1 MHLNLLWQIKDEMP
15 VVVCMSRIFI
25 IRAGSGLSPTQNLAH
40 WPLVL
45 SGPILLRPDFGLTQP
60 KKLHFWLKN

>member
-25 IRAGSGLSPTQNLAH
+25 IRAGSGLSLTQNLAEFAKIT
-40 WPLVL
+40 V
-45 SGPILLRPDFGLTQP
+45 SGYILGS
-60 KKLHFWLKN
+60 NSEISNV

>member
-25 IRAGSGLSPTQNLAH
+25 IRAGSGLSLTQYLAH
-40 WPLVL
+40 GPLVL
-45 SGPILLRPDFGLTQP
+45 SSLILLRPDFGLSNP
-60 KKLHFWLKN
+60 A

>member
-25 IRAGSGLSPTQNLAH
+25 IRAGSGLSQTQNLAYR
-40 WPLVL
+40 PFLM
-45 SGPILLRPDFGLTQP
+45 SGPILLRPDFGLP
-60 KKLHFWLKN
+60 NPA

>member
-25 IRAGSGLSPTQNLAH
+25 IRARSDLSPTQNLVH
-40 WPLVL
+40 RPLVL
-45 SGPILLRPDFGLTQP
+45 SDLILLRPDFGLP
-60 KKLHFWLKN
+60 NPA

>member
-25 IRAGSGLSPTQNLAH
+25 IRAGSGLSPNQNLVH
-40 WPLVL
+40 RPLVL
-45 SGPILLRPDFGLTQP
+45 SDPILLRPDFGLP
-60 KKLHFWLKN
+60 NPA